1 MATIKERIDNV
12 TENVTDGKVEISSAI
27 TEKGVSTSN
36 NATFS
41 TMANNIRAIETGA
54 KDRIQNE
61 ADSSYV
67 YVKSDDTIEAYCSD
81 CNISASSYVYLN
93 GEVGTLSMGD
103 VTEFDGSSVHFLQGL
118 HSYEDTYLCN
128 NGGKS
133 HIGNSIL
140 CNNIYETGIGKYN
153 ISKTGVDSAST
164 IFTVGNG
171 TSSSNRSNVMEVRN
185 NGDLYLGDSTGSTY
199 IKIQKMNDDISGGFI
214 EICSNNTLGFVI
226 KGGDGSAI
234 YTDLLQLY
242 GKTSRYH
249 TNLNVQ
255 GNIIA
260 TGTITPGSDKNLKEN
275 IRPLEDNTLNKVL
288 QLKPTRFTLRND
300 ETKKEQIG
308 FIAQEVEEVFPEFVV
323 TSSDKD
329 KEETKY
335 LDYMKL
341 TSILCKAIQEQ
352 QKKIEELEA
361 KIS

>member
-1 MATIKERIDNV
+1 MATIKERIDGV
-12 TENVTDGKVEISSAI
+12 TENVTDGKVKISSAI
-27 TEKGVSTSN
+27 TDKGVNTSS

-41 TMANNIRAIETGA
+41 TMANNIRAIEVGA

-67 YVKSDDTIEAYCSD
+67 YVKSDDTIEANCSD

-93 GEVGTLSMGD
+93 GEVGTLAMGD

-118 HSYEDTYLCN
+118 CSYEDSYLCN

-133 HIGNSIL
+133 HIGNRIL
-140 CNNIYETGIGKYN
+140 CNNTYETGIGKYN

-185 NGDLYLGDSTGSTY
+185 NGDLYLGDSTGNTY
-199 IKIQKMNDDISGGFI
+199 IKIQKMNDDANGGFI
-214 EICSNNTLGFVI
+214 EICSDNTFGITI
-226 KGGDGSAI
+226 KGGGSTDI

-242 GKTSRYH
+242 GQTSQYH
-249 TNLNVQ
+249 SVLSVK

-260 TGTITPGSDKNLKEN
+260 TGTITPGSDRKLKEN
-275 IRPLEDNTLNKVL
+275 IRPLEDDTLNKVL
-288 QLKPTRFTLRND
+288 QLKPTRFTLKSD
-300 ETKKEQIG
+300 KDKKEQIG

-323 TSSDKD
+323 SLTDKD

-352 QKKIEELEA
+352 QKKIEELES
-361 KIS
+361 KIK